1 MTQGP
6 AKRGTPIG
14 GPEDLF
20 KMLNAAGLKERIFFT
35 LGMIALYRIG
45 VHIPLPGVDPGAMMR
60 HQELAQSLLG
70 MIDLFTGGAL
80 NKLSIFSMGIGPYIT
95 ASIIMQ
101 LMAVVFPKLEDL
113 QKNSGEAGRKQLAQ
127 YTRYATVGLA
137 FFQSF
142 MLARLLMSI
151 RDASGMTDVVPYAGP
166 ALLFGIP
173 AFVWVATLIMT
184 ASAMFVMWIGEL
196 ITVYGVG
203 NGASL
208 LIFLGIASRLPVMI
222 RNTWESVHEGQTS
235 APGAVSLLIIFLGL
249 TALVVCL
256 QQGVRKILVLG
267 RKNVGRQMLSMPEDY
282 LYLPVNPS
290 GVMAII
296 FASSLMMFPTTVMQF
311 LAKGGNPGQGL
322 QDLLAKAPGIG
333 PGWVSFTSLQWVKDG
348 WEFVV
353 QEFYNSMS
361 YSHWEHSLFYFML
374 IIFFAFFYSSIILQ
388 PKDMAEN
395 LRRSGRAIQ
404 GVKPGRPTG
413 EYLEKV
419 LARLTAIGAT
429 AIGIVAILPIHAEQL
444 TGVQTLQG
452 LGSTSLIILVGVA
465 IDTQRQIVTHAL
477 SAKYQARGLF
487 NKGSG
492 TGPSAE
498 TGPETGEDKEQA

>member
-1 MTQGP
+1 MTEAAP
-6 AKRGTPIG
+6 TKRGTPMG
-14 GPEDLF
+14 GAEDLF
-20 KMLNAAGLKERIFFT
+20 KMLGAPGLKEKIFFT
-35 LGMIALYRIG
+35 ALMIAIYRIG
-45 VHIPLPGVDPGAMMR
+45 VHIPLPGVDPGAMVR
-60 HQELAQSLLG
+60 HQELASSLLG

-101 LMAVVFPKLEDL
+101 LMTVVFPKLEDL

-127 YTRYATVGLA
+127 YTRYATVVLA
-137 FFQSF
+137 LFQSF
-142 MLARLLMSI
+142 MLARLLTGI
-151 RDASGMTDVVPYAGP
+151 RDANGFHDVVPFAGP

-184 ASAMFVMWIGEL
+184 ASAMFVMWLGEL
-196 ITVYGVG
+196 ITVDGVG

-208 LIFLGIASRLPVMI
+208 LIFLGIASRLPVMV

-235 APGAVSLLIIFLGL
+235 APGAVAVVLLFLLL
-249 TALVVCL
+249 TALIVCL

-267 RKNVGRQMLSMPEDY
+267 RKNVGRQALSMPEDY
-282 LYLPVNPS
+282 LYLPVNAS

-296 FASSLMMFPTTVMQF
+296 FAISLLMFPQTLMQF
-311 LAKGGNPGQGL
+311 VTRSGTNPLQGL
-322 QDLLAKAPGIG
+322 YDSITKVPGLG
-333 PGWVSFTSLQWVKDG
+333 PAFVHFASLTWVKDF
-348 WEFVV
+348 WDFVQ
-353 QEFYNSMS
+353 QEFYNTLS
-361 YSHWEHSLFYFML
+361 YSHWEHSVLYFIL
-374 IIFFAFFYSSIILQ
+374 IIFFAFFYSGIVLQ

-419 LARLTAIGAT
+419 LARLTTIGAV
-429 AIGIVAILPIHAEQL
+429 AISAVAILPIHVESF

-465 IDTQRQIVTHAL
+465 IDTQKQIQAHYF
-477 SAKYQARGLF
+477 SAKTQARGLF
-487 NKGSG
+487 RQKGIQ
-492 TGPSAE
+492 
-498 TGPETGEDKEQA
+498 DKKEEA

>member
-1 MTQGP
+1 MTSAVAGGGR
-6 AKRGTPIG
+6 RGNPIG

-20 KMLNAAGLKERIFFT
+20 KMLGAAGLKERILFT
-35 LGMIALYRIG
+35 LGMIAIYRIG
-45 VHIPLPGVDPGAMMR
+45 VHIPLPGVDPAAMMN

-101 LMAVVFPKLEDL
+101 LMAVVFPKLEEL
-113 QKNSGEAGRKQLAQ
+113 QKHSGEQGRKQLAQ
-127 YTRYATVGLA
+127 YTRYATVALA
-137 FFQSF
+137 GFQSF

-151 RDASGMTDVVPYAGP
+151 TNAQGIHDVVPNAGP

-173 AFVWVATLIMT
+173 LFVWVATLILT
-184 ASAMFVMWIGEL
+184 ASALFIMWIGEL
-196 ITVYGVG
+196 ITANGVG

-208 LIFLGIASRLPVMI
+208 LIFLGIASRLPVMV
-222 RNTWESVHEGQTS
+222 RNTWESVNEGQT
-235 APGAVSLLIIFLGL
+235 AAAGAVALTVVFLLL
-249 TALVVCL
+249 TALVVAL
-256 QQGVRKILVLG
+256 QQGVRKIMVLG
-267 RKNVGRQMLSMPEDY
+267 RKNVGRQQLAMPEDY

-290 GVMAII
+290 GVMSII
-296 FASSLMMFPTTVMQF
+296 FASSLLMFPTTLMQF
-311 LAKGGNPGQGL
+311 VNKSGGDPGQGL
-322 QDLLAKAPGIG
+322 YQVIVGIPGIG
-333 PGWVSFTSLQWVKDG
+333 PAFANLAKQGWAQATWDWV
-348 WEFVV
+348 VV
-353 QEFYNSMS
+353 TFSNMMS
-361 YSHWEHSLFYFML
+361 YTHWEHSVIYFLL

-413 EYLEKV
+413 EYLEKM
-419 LARLTAIGAT
+419 LARLTFIGAT
-429 AIGIVAILPIHAEQL
+429 AIAIVAILPIHAEQL

-465 IDTQRQIVTHAL
+465 IDTQRQIMTHAL

-487 NKGSG
+487 RPAGGAQS
-492 TGPSAE
+492 
-498 TGPETGEDKEQA
+498 KEKDQA